1 MSSAAVRAGGVFVE
15 IGADPRKFFS
25 ALTKVNKSLGNM
37 GRSLASGGGR
47 LAAAGIGMSAPIAA
61 AVQQGAAFEST
72 LLNIRAST
80 GATVG
85 TIDQIKASA
94 MDMSKALGVGP
105 TAATEGMLALLKAGM
120 ELPDVLGGAGKSALE
135 FASVGQVAVG
145 DAAEVLTDIINVFG
159 GTAAQAANVMSAAA
173 DSSSVS
179 IEQMVQAFS
188 QASAVSKQADQSLS
202 DTAAAIAIL
211 GAAGIKGSDAGT
223 SLKSMFLK
231 LINPASDAEG
241 ALNSIGLTAKSF
253 IDLSTGKMKAM
264 PEMFDMLNQ
273 ALSSKAPDEARRI
286 LAEIFGSDAVRAA
299 AVFTKVGSEGFAAMS
314 GKMMKALPVSEKY
327 KLLMSGLAGS
337 AGSVL
342 AALQRMAIAVSDA
355 VAPALASVGPFITG
369 FIDGLTKLATDNKEA
384 VAAFAKFAVAA
395 VAVGSAMVG
404 LGVSLQVT
412 SFGFSGIGKA
422 AAFALSPLTM
432 LMGTVTG
439 VGKSFALAMPATL
452 KLASTIG
459 SSMLGASA
467 SVTAFVARTSAAA
480 SVYAASLAGM
490 AAATASRL
498 GVVAATWAATG
509 IASSAGF
516 LSHIKAMVTYY
527 TGALAGMQ
535 AITISR
541 AGATAAAWITSSV
554 GADTFANAFSASMK
568 TASASSK
575 VAASTVGS
583 AATLIAQSTAS
594 TAAAVSRLAAP
605 LAAPFVAVGKSI
617 AVFASD
623 IAGGLAFTYK
633 SFVWWA
639 TGASARM
646 AQYAVNVY
654 MAAAATVTS
663 AARMGAAWVA
673 SALPGVASFASAA
686 AGVLAKYVGSTVLAA
701 AASVTNAVRSGAA
714 WVASALPGVVA
725 FAGGAVAGIGTY
737 LGAAAMAVAG
747 SVASAAAVA
756 AAWLAPLAPVALL
769 VAAVAGAGAAIY
781 AFRGTISSAFSGVA
795 GYVTE
800 AGSAIAGGFS
810 AAVSDGI
817 VVLGD
822 LAKTATTTFNGV
834 YEAVAAG
841 DLSGAMDVL
850 WAGLV
855 AGWLRGTE
863 ALMSYVDPWVAA
875 FQDVF
880 TDVGA
885 GIYIAWDKIY
895 TDSSAIL
902 NTMGAFIMGFFVDI
916 ANAVMATFDNLVA
929 GIQIAWTRVQG
940 FITGAEDTEQRVQD
954 IRDEN
959 AARAEQRMQER
970 PGVNARTA
978 KAAAENAQA
987 EKDRKDRVKAI
998 EEDAKATKDDRQ
1010 AENARRADSRRKDTQ
1025 AAEENV
1031 GATARKGKAR
1041 RVMGEQYAE
1050 LLKEVE
1056 SATSLD
1062 QLRDLYGQFDALES
1076 NGRLTSSQSST
1087 LDDALTDAQERIS
1100 KATSS
1105 MSASPSEKA
1114 AAAGAG
1120 AAGADSAT
1128 SKAEVAG
1135 TFSSVNLGGMGFG
1148 SSLAERQ
1155 LKTLESIDRNTKN
1168 EPGEGKV
1175 AA

>member
-1 MSSAAVRAGGVFVE
+1 MSAGAVRAGGVFVE

-47 LAAAGIGMSAPIAA
+47 LAAAGIGMAAPIAA

-80 GATVG
+80 GATAAQ
-85 TIDQIKASA
+85 IDQIKASSMA
-94 MDMSKALGVGP
+94 MSQALGVGP
-105 TAATEGMLALLKAGM
+105 TEAAQGMLELLKAGM
-120 ELPDVLGGAGKSALE
+120 SLDSVLGGAGRTALE
-135 FASVGQVAVG
+135 FAKVGEMDV
-145 DAAEVLTDIINVFG
+145 
-159 GTAAQAANVMSAAA
+159 AQAAVVMSDAMNVFKVSSDVAANALSSAA
-173 DSSSVS
+173 DASSTSIAQMSEAFSMSSAVAGLAGQS
-179 IEQMVQAFS
+179 IEDL
-188 QASAVSKQADQSLS
+188 SATL
-202 DTAAAIAIL
+202 AIL
-211 GAAGIKGSDAGT
+211 ANNGVKGSDAGT
-223 SLKSMFLK
+223 SVKTMLMRLMA
-231 LINPASDAEG
+231 PADDAVG
-241 ALNSIGLTAKSF
+241 ALDQLGLSVASFRGADGQMKPMVEIIGT
-253 IDLSTGKMKAM
+253 
-264 PEMFDMLNQ
+264 LNQ
-273 ALSSKAPDEARRI
+273 AMGGLDQTAKDDIFRRI
-286 LAEIFGSDAVRAA
+286 FGADAIRAA
-299 AVFTKVGSEGFAAMS
+299 SILATSGVDGFNGMRDAMKS
-314 GKMMKALPVSEKY
+314 ALPVGEKY
-327 KLLMSGLAGS
+327 KMMMSGLAGS

-355 VAPALASVGPFITG
+355 VAPALSSVVPFITG

-404 LGVSLQVT
+404 LGISLQVT
-412 SFGFSGIGKA
+412 SFGFAGIGKA

-452 KLASTIG
+452 KLANSIG
-459 SSMLGASA
+459 SSMLTSSAAVLSFSATAGSAMAGFAASSATALAGFAASSAAGFVRMSGAA
-467 SVTAFVARTSAAA
+467 SAAA
-480 SVYAASLAGM
+480 QAMFPVFFTGFNRGIAAGAGFFSATIRGLNGVVMASSTLRSAMFAVSGSGM
-490 AAATASRL
+490 AR
-498 GVVAATWAATG
+498 
-509 IASSAGF
+509 F
-516 LSHIKAMVTYY
+516 
-527 TGALAGMQ
+527 
-535 AITISR
+535 
-541 AGATAAAWITSSV
+541 V
-554 GADTFANAFSASMK
+554 G
-568 TASASSK
+568 
-575 VAASTVGS
+575 
-583 AATLIAQSTAS
+583 
-594 TAAAVSRLAAP
+594 
-605 LAAPFVAVGKSI
+605 
-617 AVFASD
+617 D
-623 IAGGLAFTYK
+623 IVGGLTLTYK

-646 AQYAVNVY
+646 AQYAANLTGAVGKTIAST
-654 MAAAATVTS
+654 AAMS
-663 AARMGAAWVA
+663 AAWLGTAAR
-673 SALPGVASFASAA
+673 GVAAF
-686 AGVLAKYVGSTVLAA
+686 VGS
-701 AASVTNAVRSGAA
+701 
-714 WVASALPGVVA
+714 
-725 FAGGAVAGIGTY
+725 AVAGIGTY

-756 AAWLAPLAPVALL
+756 AAWLAPLAPLLLLSAAALG
-769 VAAVAGAGAAIY
+769 VGAAVKQFGPQIAG
-781 AFRGTISSAFSGVA
+781 AFSGLA

-800 AGSAIAGGFS
+800 AGGAIAGGFS
-810 AAVSDGI
+810 TAVSDGI

-822 LAKTATTTFNGV
+822 LATAATTTFNGV
-834 YEAVAAG
+834 YEAIAAG

-850 WAGLV
+850 WAGLI

-863 ALMSYVDPWVAA
+863 ALMSYVDPWMTA

-880 TDVGA
+880 TDIGS

-902 NTMGAFIMGFFVDI
+902 NTMGAFIMGFFDNI
-916 ANAVMATFDNLVA
+916 ANGVMATFDNLVA

-940 FITGAEDTEQRVQD
+940 YITGAEDTEQRVQN

-970 PGVNARTA
+970 PGVNARTD

-998 EEDAKATKDDRQ
+998 EDDAQATKDGRQ
-1010 AENARRADSRRKDTQ
+1010 AENAKRAADRRAATQ

-1050 LLKEVE
+1050 LLKEVDK
-1056 SATSLD
+1056 ATSLD

-1076 NGRLTSSQSST
+1076 NGRLTSSQSAT

-1114 AAAGAG
+1114 ATAGAG
-1120 AAGADSAT
+1120 SAGADAAT

-1155 LKTLESIDRNTKN
+1155 LKALESIDKNTKN
-1168 EPGEGKV
+1168 APGEGKV